1 VWLFARRDK
10 LADRIFLAVA
20 AAIYIAIM
28 AATIWKFNARESTV
42 SMLFFEILMET
53 VGLILVWLSRKLG
66 KKTLTL
72 RNLPIYL
79 HNSPAIIIHLCP
91 RLPLLKSN

>member
-1 VWLFARRDK
+1 MPLSITNLIVLLFLFCVGVWLFARRGK

-42 SMLFFEILMET
+42 GMLSFEIFMET
-53 VGLILVWLSRKLG
+53 IGLILVGLSRKLR
-66 KKTLTL
+66 KKNPEAQKPTD
-72 RNLPIYL
+72 I
-79 HNSPAIIIHLCP
+79 PA
-91 RLPLLKSN
+91 